1 MSLMKA
7 IGENPFRTLGLSV
20 RATDRQVAKRVNE
33 LSTLY
38 EFGKQREYITD
49 FPFVPDLRRSPESIQ
64 KAASQIELP
73 GQKLFHAT
81 FWFWDG
87 NSIDELVYEML
98 RDGAVEKAAALWE
111 RQERN
116 NGSSKKNY
124 SNCKNLA
131 LLNLILA
138 LEGKAPDHDR
148 LALSINQFMAFF
160 AHDEYAAFCLEV
172 SGQTHIANATSA
184 RKMFVDELA
193 RHLNLSD
200 DDPDAEAT
208 REFVSSFGET
218 SKEIQSY
225 VKGIFVEAPVHRIER
240 RLSDASDSREGHPET
255 AIESARDL
263 HAAVLKDLGFL
274 EVVLTKHDPRYQSL
288 ADRVANELLQ
298 ASTAYY
304 NATHESQSS
313 LKAIGGAGEITALAR
328 SIAVGQAAKN
338 RVLID
343 LEQINK
349 IRDGAKL
356 EPLGQELFEIIG
368 VLPMSDPA
376 SAHQMRGLP
385 ATLNSV
391 LSRSRIILEKMK
403 GIVGGDN
410 ANYIAYSSL
419 LANVCLSCCVKYAN
433 ETKKFAP
440 LLPIMAQLNALNTEP
455 EVRSRLRENTAILS
469 GNAKQENAG
478 GCFVA
483 TWAFGDYDA
492 PEVLVLRTFRDDFLA
507 ASFVGRAFISTYYRI
522 SPALVRTLGDRR
534 YLKRAARYS
543 LSKLIKALI

>member
-1 MSLMKA
+1 MKA

-38 EFGKQREYITD
+38 EFGKQREYVTD
-49 FPFVPDLRRSPESIQ
+49 FPFVSDLQRSPESIR

-111 RQERN
+111 RQERSD
-116 NGSSKKNY
+116 GSSKKNY

-131 LLNLILA
+131 LLNLIRA

-148 LALSINQFMAFF
+148 LSLAINQFMAFF

-172 SGQTHIANATSA
+172 SGQTHIADATTA

-200 DDPDAEAT
+200 DDPDAKAT

-218 SKEIQSY
+218 SNEIQSY
-225 VKGIFVEAPVHRIER
+225 VKGIFAEAPVHRIER
-240 RLSDASDSREGHPET
+240 RLSDASDSREGYPET
-255 AIESARDL
+255 AIASAKELYDT
-263 HAAVLKDLGFL
+263 VQKDLEFL

-288 ADRVANELLQ
+288 ADRVGGELLQ
-298 ASTAYY
+298 SSTAYY
-304 NATHESQSS
+304 NATHESDSS
-313 LKAIGGAGEITALAR
+313 ANALDGAEKITELAGTV
-328 SIAVGQAAKN
+328 AVGQAAKD
-338 RVLID
+338 RVRVD

-356 EPLGQELFEIIG
+356 EPLGKKLFEIIS
-368 VLPMSDPA
+368 VLPMSDGA
-376 SAHQMRGLP
+376 SARQIRGLP
-385 ATLNSV
+385 ETLNSV
-391 LSRSRIILEKMK
+391 LSQSRIILEKMK
-403 GIVGGDN
+403 GIVGENN
-410 ANYIAYSSL
+410 ADYISYSSL
-419 LANVCLSCCVKYAN
+419 LANVCLSCCVRYAN
-433 ETKKFAP
+433 ETQKFTP
-440 LLPIMAQLNALNTEP
+440 LLPIMAKLNALKTEP
-455 EVRSRLRENTAILS
+455 EVRSRLRENAAILA
-469 GNAKQENAG
+469 GNAKQQNAGG

-492 PEVLVLRTFRDDFLA
+492 PEVVVLRVFRDDFLA
-507 ASFVGRAFISTYYRI
+507 ASFVGRAFIRSYYRI
-522 SPALVRTLGDRR
+522 SPALVRALGDRR
-534 YLKRAARYS
+534 HLKRAARYS
-543 LSKLIKALI
+543 LSKLVKVLI

>member
-7 IGENPFRTLGLSV
+7 IGENPFRTLGLSI

-73 GQKLFHAT
+73 GQKMFHAT

-87 NSIDELVYEML
+87 NSIDELVYELL

-111 RQERN
+111 RQERS

-138 LEGKAPDHDR
+138 LEGRAPNHDR
-148 LALSINQFMAFF
+148 LALAINQFMAFF

-172 SGQTHIANATSA
+172 SGQTHIADATSA

-225 VKGIFVEAPVHRIER
+225 VKGIFAEAPVHRIER
-240 RLSDASDSREGHPET
+240 RLSEASDSREGHPET

-288 ADRVANELLQ
+288 ADRVADELLQ

-313 LKAIGGAGEITALAR
+313 LKAIGGAEEITALAR
-328 SIAVGQAAKN
+328 SIAVGQAAKD
-338 RVLID
+338 RVRID

-356 EPLGQELFEIIG
+356 EPLGKELFEIIG
-368 VLPMSDPA
+368 VLPMSDAA
-376 SAHQMRGLP
+376 SAHQIRGLP

-391 LSRSRIILEKMK
+391 MSRSRIILEKMK
-403 GIVGGDN
+403 GIVGENN
-410 ANYIAYSSL
+410 ADYISYSSL

-433 ETKKFAP
+433 ETQKFAP

-507 ASFVGRAFISTYYRI
+507 ASFVGRAFISSYYRI

-534 YLKRAARYS
+534 YLKRATRYS